1 MDVEKLTS
9 SELCIEIYSSESDTD
24 INNDDSGSNSD
35 FCDKVSII
43 DIEVL
48 EENNNDPNN
57 NSDSIQSFQ
66 KQEKLILSSS
76 DNMCKAEP
84 VKSLNSQILDCSNNL
99 NHTNNAELDV
109 LNAKLK
115 EEAHQICTIL
125 PTFKYESVY
134 AKLYENRYAENR
146 VELSLWDL
154 LPQKRPMV
162 KFPFKRKLT
171 DDTSQC
177 EEIFQNDLP
186 RQRKNVKQNKK
197 EINCTKQSNEKRNS
211 CDEDVIIL
219 DDNLAND
226 SLIVQDT
233 SNVINTEGKETIS
246 QTQYKNNRL
255 LKNTIQCNKVAQ
267 NSQNRILRPAKL
279 IVNDNPSCV
288 ENVFMP
294 NSTNNYR
301 EQMLHNYLQYLD
313 FMKSIKKQK
322 LSGTVEH
329 LDFYART
336 EIRNMFLN
344 PPCKN
349 FNKKSLPYANTKKI
363 LKMSNV
369 EVNCNSKIINNL
381 NDEKTG
387 AISYAD
393 SLFNKLD
400 TKTTINSQIPSQNTP
415 SYTPQCSSVTLP
427 GTTPEDLPIPAT
439 KSQNVYQNA
448 STSAILGCSNIV
460 LPCPVEITPE
470 TSIPRLTTTNA
481 TVSSNAS
488 STQTRVDSNNSS
500 SGNDDTAIII
510 DFNKPSIS
518 TATYQAHDTNQVV
531 AGTRKKEI
539 NWNRKKGI
547 LALKCQQIY
556 EELTL
561 IFPDVDKTYIR
572 QMCEQYLDRDN
583 VPSTEQLDELVE
595 LILQDKELHLV
606 KTDTKRTC
614 KKKDFEQDEKYAYL
628 SGIFPNADPVY
639 LNKFLA
645 RTRNNP
651 DAIIEFVQTQCKH
664 PTYPTK
670 EEKLQR
676 TKITQQQMQYTT
688 KFNVKQFLEIFPDPF
703 TQFENPNRKSTYN
716 SDAFEFLKFYFSQIE
731 VAILKN
737 VYESKMYHLTATAEE
752 LENMRPQENS
762 DKNMGLWGKTQSMN
776 IPLLQECAFIT
787 HKKQIKEYLD
797 KLKDEEAKE
806 FEKLKKG
813 NELLECQCCYNDEC
827 VPSKC
832 STCADGHI
840 FCNSCILKGT
850 ESMLA
855 QGETRILCFTNC
867 DEEFSLPT
875 LQKILSPTQ
884 FSSLISKKQ
893 EAEVMAAGLEG
904 LVSCPFCHF
913 ASIPPPEDKVFKCLN
928 PECMKE
934 SCRFCRK
941 LNHIPL
947 KCYEEESD
955 KARLF
960 VEEKMTEALV
970 RKCYKCSRPYFKED
984 GCNKITCSCGALMC
998 YLCDEG
1004 IRSYE
1009 HFNNKKC
1016 PLWSTTPLVNAAT
1029 VREVAKKAI
1038 DHIKKTNP
1046 NATVNED
1053 GLIAYLPGTSNT
1065 SNLAIS
1071 ERVRKITQ
1079 FDK

>member
-1 MDVEKLTS
+1 
-9 SELCIEIYSSESDTD
+9 
-24 INNDDSGSNSD
+24 
-35 FCDKVSII
+35 
-43 DIEVL
+43 
-48 EENNNDPNN
+48 
-57 NSDSIQSFQ
+57 
-66 KQEKLILSSS
+66 
-76 DNMCKAEP
+76 MCKAEP

-255 LKNTIQCNKVAQ
+255 
-267 NSQNRILRPAKL
+267 
-279 IVNDNPSCV
+279 
-288 ENVFMP
+288 
-294 NSTNNYR
+294 

-448 STSAILGCSNIV
+448 STN
-460 LPCPVEITPE
+460 
-470 TSIPRLTTTNA
+470 
-481 TVSSNAS
+481 
-488 STQTRVDSNNSS
+488 
-500 SGNDDTAIII
+500 
-510 DFNKPSIS
+510 FNKPSIS

-1071 ERVRKITQ
+1071 VGL
-1079 FDK
+1079 